1 MADPDD
7 IVPVRKRVLIA
18 DDNKSMRDVIR
29 SFVER
34 QPGLEVCAA
43 TENGTETVDTA
54 LALRPDLLIL
64 DVQMPGLNGL
74 EVAGIL
80 KKELPN
86 AKTVLF
92 TLHPD
97 MVGKALASAVD
108 ANSILSKV
116 DGLEGLAQAIEA
128 LVGNRAKV
136 VDECLERAVR
146 GKQIDAASLEKL
158 AERLAAPLTRCD
170 RNLKYMWVNRHYARW
185 LKRPMEEFAGRRI
198 LDVIGKQA
206 FDTFRPRFDEVLSGT
221 HVQYEADAD
230 YDLIGQRQIS
240 AIYKPTIDGDGV
252 ADGWIAFVE
261 DISERKSDVA
271 TS

>member
-1 MADPDD
+1 MAGPDET
-7 IVPVRKRVLIA
+7 VPVRKRVLIA

-34 QPGLEVCAA
+34 QPGLGVCAV
-43 TENGTETVDTA
+43 TENGTETIDTA

-64 DVQMPGLNGL
+64 DVQMPGVNGF
-74 EVAGIL
+74 EAASVL

-92 TLHPD
+92 TLHED
-97 MVGKALASAVD
+97 MLGKALASAVD
-108 ANSILSKV
+108 ASSILSKL
-116 DGLEGLAQAIEA
+116 DGLEGLGQAIEA

-136 VDECLERAVR
+136 VDECLERAVQGR
-146 GKQIDAASLEKL
+146 QINTAGLAKL
-158 AERLAAPLTRCD
+158 AERLGAPLTRCD

-206 FDTFRPRFDEVLSGT
+206 FDTLRPRFEEVLTGT
-221 HVQYEADAD
+221 DVHYEADAD
-230 YDLIGQRQIS
+230 YNLIGQRQIS
-240 AIYKPTIDGDGV
+240 AIYKPTVDGDGV

-261 DISERKSDVA
+261 DITNQKSDAA
-271 TS
+271 TG